1 MSSATNL
8 EHIYQI
14 PNSDLEPD
22 SIAVYE
28 FTDKDITRLLGRIN
42 PNFPHIFTERIFC
55 SYLESLGPGPGLDD
69 VLIRI
74 MNENP
79 EYFSFRK
86 TIPGNFRSDF
96 MRFLGQDKTYG
107 ILNYINGRL
116 YLRTIT
122 NIDVPKYART
132 VLNRAH
138 KYRDD
143 VRDEY
148 KSAEKRLKLF
158 QDRLKKIREELE
170 KIGSKPVS
178 QRKWLEDRKTL
189 EEKLYKPS
197 LIFEG

>member
-1 MSSATNL
+1 MSATNF

-22 SIAVYE
+22 SIVAYE
-28 FTDKDITRLLGRIN
+28 FTDKDIRRLLGRIN

-55 SYLESLGPGPGLDD
+55 SYLESLGLGLED
-69 VLIRI
+69 VLISI

-86 TIPGNFRSDF
+86 SIPDNLRSGL

-107 ILNYINGRL
+107 ILNYKNRRL
-116 YLRTIT
+116 YLRAMT
-122 NIDVPKYART
+122 NIDIPKYART
-132 VLNRAH
+132 VLDRAR

-143 VRDEY
+143 IGDEY
-148 KSAEKRLKLF
+148 EFAEERLKLF
-158 QDRLKKIREELE
+158 QDRLKKIRKELE
-170 KIGSKPVS
+170 KVGSTAVS